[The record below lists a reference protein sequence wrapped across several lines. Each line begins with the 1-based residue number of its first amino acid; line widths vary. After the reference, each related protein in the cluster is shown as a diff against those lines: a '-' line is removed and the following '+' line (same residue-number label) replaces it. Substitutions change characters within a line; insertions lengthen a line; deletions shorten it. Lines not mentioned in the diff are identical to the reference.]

1 MGSMQ
6 ALAIPTPWAVG
17 DVNCFLVDDDP
28 LTLVD
33 TGPDTPRARAAID
46 AAFADHGRRVEDLE
60 RIVLTHQHL
69 DHAGL
74 AAWLRDRSGAEV
86 LCLDAL
92 APVLAHYRDAMEEDD
107 LFAVDIMLKHGITRE
122 MTDELRVATKKSHK
136 LGSDLD
142 GAVGVSDGE
151 TIAFA
156 DNSWTAFHRPGHS
169 PSDMVFVVSDTEEM
183 LGGDHL
189 LSKISSNPIV
199 HLPLDGSRERPRSLV
214 TYVDSLKKTQAMSIS
229 TVLGGHGDP
238 VTDHVALVDERLR
251 QFDRRAE
258 KVERVLADGPLTAH
272 AIAVKLWGD
281 IAVKQAYLTLS
292 EVLGHLDLLIA
303 DGRAVEIPGDVV
315 EFSLP

>member
-1 MGSMQ
+1 VGSIE

-33 TGPDTPRARAAID
+33 TGPDTPAARAAID
-46 AAFADHGRRVEDLE
+46 AALAEHGRKVEDLG

-92 APVLAHYRDAMEEDD
+92 APLMARYRDAMEEDD
-107 LFAVDIMLKHGITRE
+107 LFAVDMMLKHGISRE
-122 MTDELRVATKKSHK
+122 TTAALRVETKASHM
-136 LGSDLD
+136 LGLDLEGAIGVAD
-142 GAVGVSDGE
+142 GDAIE
-151 TIAFA
+151 FEHQ
-156 DNSWTAFHRPGHS
+156 SWTAHHRPGHS
-169 PSDMVFVVSDTEEM
+169 PSDMVFVVAGTEKM
-183 LGGDHL
+183 IGGDHL

-214 TYVDSLKKTQAMSIS
+214 TYIESLKTTQAMEIS
-229 TVLGGHGDP
+229 VVHGGHGEP
-238 VTDHVALVDERLR
+238 VTEHASLIDERLR
-251 QFDRRAE
+251 QFDRRAG
-258 KVERVLADGPLTAH
+258 KIERVLSDGPLTAH
-272 AIAVKLWGD
+272 GIALELWGD
-281 IAVKQAYLTLS
+281 IAVKRAYLTLS

-303 DGRAVEIPGDVV
+303 DGRAVEIPGDIVKYT
-315 EFSLP
+315 LP